1 MTTPSER
8 MGARANAEGYDTIP
22 VSFPQ
27 RLEVGDDILFAQP
40 KISVTHEE
48 VRCLPR
54 TFVADHELTA
64 RLQNTQST
72 LKNSSSAQLI
82 TALWKRPPQELF
94 AQLRSL
100 EKLTSWIRRR
110 SSSAGPASNANQVN
124 SVAAVAAA
132 APQPAAPVA
141 PASNTGPSS
150 IPAPPWV
157 QKMTET
163 VPGCK
168 GYPKVV
174 RC

>member
-1 MTTPSER
+1 M
-8 MGARANAEGYDTIP
+8 
-22 VSFPQ
+22 
-27 RLEVGDDILFAQP
+27 
-40 KISVTHEE
+40 
-48 VRCLPR
+48 PR
-54 TFVADHELTA
+54 IFDADHELA
-64 RLQNTQST
+64 AGLKNRQST

-110 SSSAGPASNANQVN
+110 SSSAGAASNANQVN

-132 APQPAAPVA
+132 APQPATPVA

-174 RC
+174 RCFGVLSRLRFC